1 MSLIAEL
8 KRRNVFRVGAAYAVV
23 AWLLVE
29 VASVVLPT
37 FKTPEWVMQAFTFL
51 VILGFPLAL
60 VFAWAF
66 ELTPDGIK
74 REGEVDR
81 AESITQLTGRKL
93 DFAIIGLLVLAV
105 IFLVVDN
112 YVLKDEP
119 EPGEPVAKG
128 VLEGEP
134 AARGGSIAVLPFAN
148 RSVKEEDAFF
158 VDGMHDDILTHLAK
172 IRSLKVISRTSVMEY
187 RDTKKNLKTIGRE
200 LGAATLLEGGI
211 QRAGNQVRINVQ
223 LIDAETDEHLWADI
237 YDRELTAANIFA
249 IQTEIATAIADALRA
264 ALSPEEER
272 RLATVPTD
280 DLAAYEAYL
289 LGKQRL
295 DERRSDAYAAAVE
308 HFQDAIERDPEFSLA
323 YVGLSEAYN
332 LQAFYTAVPRE
343 ETLEKSRVAA
353 EKALSLNDQLGEAY
367 TMLAAYKQDTG
378 DYAGAEAAFKRA
390 IQLSPNYARAYHW
403 YGWMLREILGR
414 PEEALKLSERAVELD
429 PRSGPLLTNVA
440 SGLLALG
447 RFDEASEWVAL
458 SIERDPDYVENV
470 DTVGAEKWRI
480 RGLLDEAILQFAK
493 AASLDPNSF
502 FYPRSLGL
510 VYLDLGGFAEA
521 KPWIQRSLDLGP
533 DVSSSN
539 DAMCLLLLA
548 LGDESAA
555 VEFARKAVAFAPAY
569 LLPFTNSTELL
580 RDYELR
586 AGRVS
591 EARALYE
598 NRYPELLNRDDPAV
612 SRTNYRAAIGLAMIA
627 FRSQEPGYAELL
639 LERSLEV
646 LQQLPRLGEYGYGV
660 ADVQI
665 YALRGENQK
674 ALATLRRA
682 IDERWRALWWY
693 YLEHDLALE
702 SLHAEPAYQAMISEI
717 RAEMAQQLARVR
729 EMEQNGG
736 LQAAAEVSATTQ

>member
-8 KRRNVFRVGAAYAVV
+8 KRRNVFRVGAAYTVV

-51 VILGFPLAL
+51 VVLGFPLAL
-60 VFAWAF
+60 IFAWAF

-81 AESITQLTGRKL
+81 AESITHLAGRKL

-105 IFLVVDN
+105 VFLVVDN
-112 YVLKDEP
+112 YVLKADVKPAERASEGVP
-119 EPGEPVAKG
+119 EGEPVAHS
-128 VLEGEP
+128 
-134 AARGGSIAVLPFAN
+134 GSIAVLPFAN
-148 RSVKEEDAFF
+148 RSAQEEDAFF

-187 RDTKKNLKTIGRE
+187 RDTNKNLKTIGRE

-237 YDRELTAANIFA
+237 YDRELTAANIFS

-295 DERRSDAYAAAVE
+295 EERRSDAYAAAIE
-308 HFQDAIERDPEFSLA
+308 HFQDAIERDSEFSLA

-332 LQAFYTAVPRE
+332 LQAFYTDVPRE

-353 EKALSLNDQLGEAY
+353 AKALSLNDQLGEAH
-367 TMLAAYKQDTG
+367 TMLAAYKQDTY

-390 IQLSPNYARAYHW
+390 IALSPNYARAYHW
-403 YGWMLREILGR
+403 YGWMLRHVLGR
-414 PEEALKLSERAVELD
+414 PDEALALHERAVELD
-429 PRSGPLLTNVA
+429 PRSGILLNNLAGDLV
-440 SGLLALG
+440 ALG

-458 SIERDPDYVENV
+458 AIERDPDY
-470 DTVGAEKWRI
+470 AEGEESIGHHNWMI
-480 RGLLDEAILQFAK
+480 SGQLDEAVLHYAK
-493 AASLDPNSF
+493 AVSLDPNGLF
-502 FYPRSLGL
+502 FFSSLGL
-510 VYLDLGGFAEA
+510 VYLDLGGVAEA
-521 KPWIQRSLDLGP
+521 KYWTQRLLDLGP
-533 DVSSSN
+533 NTFVSN
-539 DAMCLLLLA
+539 DGMALMQLA

-555 VEFARKAVAFAPAY
+555 VEFARKAIDLAPAY
-569 LLPFTNSTELL
+569 LQPFLNSTRLL
-580 RDYELR
+580 RDHELR
-586 AGRVS
+586 AGRVF
-591 EARALYE
+591 EVRALYE
-598 NRYPELLNRDDPAV
+598 KRHPELLSRKDPTV
-612 SRTNYRAAIGLAMIA
+612 SRANYEAAIGLAMIA
-627 FRSQEPGYAELL
+627 SHTGEAAYADLL
-639 LERSLEV
+639 LQRSLEI
-646 LQQLPRLGEYGYGV
+646 LQQVPRLGGFGYGV
-660 ADVQI
+660 ADAQI
-665 YALRGENQK
+665 YALRGEKEK
-674 ALATLRRA
+674 ALAALRRA
-682 IDERWRALWWY
+682 IDERWRELWWY

-702 SLHAEPAYQAMISEI
+702 PLNGEPEYQAMIAEI

-729 EMEQNGG
+729 EMERNGE
-736 LQAAAEVSATTQ
+736 LTAISEVSATTH